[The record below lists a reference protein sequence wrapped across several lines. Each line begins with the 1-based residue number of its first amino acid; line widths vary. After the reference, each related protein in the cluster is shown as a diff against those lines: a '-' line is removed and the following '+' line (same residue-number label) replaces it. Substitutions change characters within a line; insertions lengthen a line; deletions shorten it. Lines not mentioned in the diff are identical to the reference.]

1 MKTIVKNG
9 MLCTES
15 GVYEADI
22 LIENGV
28 IREIGTG
35 LAEHESKLGSADA
48 EIEIVDASG
57 KYVLPGAV
65 DIHTHMDLDVGI
77 ARVIDDF
84 YTGTIAA
91 ACGGT
96 TSIVDHMAFGPK
108 DCSLWHQ
115 VREYHKLADGNA
127 VVDYGFH
134 GVFQH
139 VNPQVLE
146 EMGEI
151 AKKAAAME
159 GADFLCLRLAGG
171 DPNGLNKSVE
181 ELIETVKEVADAV
194 DVPLV
199 VEGCKNVEKDSELL
213 TKVAEVLQGRNV
225 LVMSAREED
234 YKAVGA
240 AAGLAYNQKVG
251 AESAVDINL
260 AKQLNVVMTQL
271 GVSADSIVMNVG
283 SAAVGY
289 GYEYVVS
296 TLDRIKAAALSQD
309 DKMLQMPII
318 TPIASETWNVKEAMA
333 TEEESPEWG
342 NQEVRGVSMEIQTA
356 AASLASGSDAVILK
370 HPQSV
375 ATISKMIQELM

>member
-1 MKTIVKNG
+1 MPFNQKLQKFNAKINTVTIGSGDKTVTIGGDSTYPFYSFDAPSENTPKI
-9 MLCTES
+9 
-15 GVYEADI
+15 GVEISDMG
-22 LIENGV
+22 LENVVSEG
-28 IREIGTG
+28 IKAYYDGASTIG
-35 LAEHESKLGSADA
+35 
-48 EIEIVDASG
+48 
-57 KYVLPGAV
+57 
-65 DIHTHMDLDVGI
+65 
-77 ARVIDDF
+77 
-84 YTGTIAA
+84 
-91 ACGGT
+91 
-96 TSIVDHMAFGPK
+96 
-108 DCSLWHQ
+108 
-115 VREYHKLADGNA
+115 
-127 VVDYGFH
+127 
-134 GVFQH
+134 
-139 VNPQVLE
+139 
-146 EMGEI
+146 EM

>member
-1 MKTIVKNG
+1 MPFNRKPQKFNAAIKSVVIGSGDKTVTLGGENVLPFYAFDGEIKNG
-9 MLCTES
+9 PKVGVEITDLGMEGEPES
-15 GVYEADI
+15 VKAYYEGA
-22 LIENGV
+22 
-28 IREIGTG
+28 GT
-35 LAEHESKLGSADA
+35 
-48 EIEIVDASG
+48 
-57 KYVLPGAV
+57 
-65 DIHTHMDLDVGI
+65 
-77 ARVIDDF
+77 
-84 YTGTIAA
+84 
-91 ACGGT
+91 
-96 TSIVDHMAFGPK
+96 
-108 DCSLWHQ
+108 
-115 VREYHKLADGNA
+115 
-127 VVDYGFH
+127 
-134 GVFQH
+134 
-139 VNPQVLE
+139 
-146 EMGEI
+146 MGEI

-240 AAGLAYNQKVG
+240 AAGLAYSQKVG

>member
-1 MKTIVKNG
+1 MPFNQKLQKFNAKINTVTIGSGDKTVTIGGDSTYPFYSFDAPSENAPKIGVEISDMGLENIVSEGIKAYYDG
-9 MLCTES
+9 AST
-15 GVYEADI
+15 
-22 LIENGV
+22 
-28 IREIGTG
+28 IG
-35 LAEHESKLGSADA
+35 
-48 EIEIVDASG
+48 
-57 KYVLPGAV
+57 
-65 DIHTHMDLDVGI
+65 
-77 ARVIDDF
+77 
-84 YTGTIAA
+84 
-91 ACGGT
+91 
-96 TSIVDHMAFGPK
+96 
-108 DCSLWHQ
+108 
-115 VREYHKLADGNA
+115 
-127 VVDYGFH
+127 
-134 GVFQH
+134 
-139 VNPQVLE
+139 
-146 EMGEI
+146 EM

>member
-1 MKTIVKNG
+1 MPFNRKPQKFNAAIKSVVIGSGDKTVTLGGENVLPFYAFDGEIKNG
-9 MLCTES
+9 PKVGVEITDLGMEGEPES
-15 GVYEADI
+15 VKHTMK
-22 LIENGV
+22 V
-28 IREIGTG
+28 Q
-35 LAEHESKLGSADA
+35 
-48 EIEIVDASG
+48 
-57 KYVLPGAV
+57 LPW
-65 DIHTHMDLDVGI
+65 
-77 ARVIDDF
+77 AR
-84 YTGTIAA
+84 
-91 ACGGT
+91 
-96 TSIVDHMAFGPK
+96 
-108 DCSLWHQ
+108 LQ
-115 VREYHKLADGNA
+115 
-127 VVDYGFH
+127 
-134 GVFQH
+134 
-139 VNPQVLE
+139 
-146 EMGEI
+146 
-151 AKKAAAME
+151 KAAAME

-240 AAGLAYNQKVG
+240 AAGLAYSQKVG

>member
-1 MKTIVKNG
+1 M
-9 MLCTES
+9 
-15 GVYEADI
+15 
-22 LIENGV
+22 
-28 IREIGTG
+28 
-35 LAEHESKLGSADA
+35 
-48 EIEIVDASG
+48 
-57 KYVLPGAV
+57 
-65 DIHTHMDLDVGI
+65 
-77 ARVIDDF
+77 
-84 YTGTIAA
+84 
-91 ACGGT
+91 
-96 TSIVDHMAFGPK
+96 
-108 DCSLWHQ
+108 
-115 VREYHKLADGNA
+115 
-127 VVDYGFH
+127 
-134 GVFQH
+134 
-139 VNPQVLE
+139 
-146 EMGEI
+146 
-151 AKKAAAME
+151 
-159 GADFLCLRLAGG
+159 
-171 DPNGLNKSVE
+171 
-181 ELIETVKEVADAV
+181 
-194 DVPLV
+194 PLV

-240 AAGLAYNQKVG
+240 AAGLAYRQKVG

-342 NQEVRGVSMEIQTA
+342 STRNLYGDSDSSRI
-356 AASLASGSDAVILK
+356 SGFWF
-370 HPQSV
+370 
-375 ATISKMIQELM
+375 